1 MDRSWMYGKRNT
13 REFLDGVKEFC
24 RRAKEHQKSSGEDE
38 IYCPCRDCFTVKKFS
53 DIKIIEE
60 HLIRRGFRQAYHV
73 WLWHGEKLVS
83 GETSSVHDIQQE
95 ESDESDESERESC
108 ESDVGDEDN
117 DDEEDYMDEMMDGV
131 GDRLNERGNRR
142 SRGPTK
148 EVQVKE
154 PMFLEY
160 DDLGQPA
167 GDWEH
172 VYARHL
178 GSCAKKININ
188 VKQYRLVPEADKQTL
203 WNKTKALFHIED
215 GPTKE
220 KEKLFHSG
228 VASRFRGFKTRLVSR
243 WITKTTKPPEK
254 SAHLMPWEIYKGIIT
269 KVDWEK
275 FEGDRTTDEAKAI
288 SEKARKNA
296 KQNKH
301 YHHLGSKSY
310 RRSKE
315 QWIKDGRYPTDT
327 DGSSSCR
334 VAKRGLEWL
343 LARQVP
349 GEGGTWVITNDE
361 TRKVAKKYEEY
372 MQQQAKG
379 TFIPQRNVDAL
390 CMALGKKDHS
400 GRVYGLGGLNVGHRK
415 AFGKPDP
422 RVSELNQ
429 RQSLEEMKEKIKA
442 SLMEEFEQKLKDQVE
457 IQVKQALASMMPQKL
472 PQATSSNL
480 SPPMLTASKTC
491 RLAVWDAYSGNK
503 IVVAG
508 GTAYPYGDG
517 PMCNQSIMPAHMKVC
532 INDPYSDF
540 VDVDLPVPVEGVTK
554 IGEARDNFVQ
564 WPAALVLFEDEEAIP
579 EERYEGNSNEK
590 VDSSDLQS
598 GESATNVK
606 GSSQQVGEDM
616 VASNGEK
623 SKLLQVQL
631 VMASQPERYDVT
643 TVLLDAKVFHLE
655 KDTETL
661 ITAED
666 INLLLRG
673 ARLSISVVQ
682 VFMMFLIDRYISSF
696 DSSHI
701 GFLCPQTIA
710 ASNVRHQTHHH
721 QVTADYIRDVF
732 LSSRDR
738 GDAGYQL
745 ILAPYYEEEH
755 WILIVINLTCGK
767 VFKFDSSKAKKGKSL
782 TIKDCLDMAYNV
794 YKGKGKGRK
803 GRNSKLKWFSIKCAQ
818 QTGDTESG
826 FYVMKFMHEIV
837 TLYGDCQNMDKE
849 YQRRDEPYTDEEI
862 NEVRE
867 QWAIFFGDKYL

>member
-24 RRAKEHQKSSGEDE
+24 RCAKEHQKSSGDDE

-73 WLWHGEKLVS
+73 WLWHGERLAS
-83 GETSSVHDIQQE
+83 RETSSVHDIQLE

-117 DDEEDYMDEMMDGV
+117 DDEEDHMDEMMDGV
-131 GDRLNERGNRR
+131 GDHLNERDNKR
-142 SRGPTK
+142 SRGPSK

-160 DDLGQPA
+160 DDLGQPT

-172 VYARHL
+172 VYGRHL
-178 GSCAKKININ
+178 GCCAKKININ
-188 VKQYRLVPEADKQTL
+188 VKRYRLVPEADKQKF
-203 WNKTKALFHIED
+203 WDKTKALFHIED
-215 GPTKE
+215 GPKKE

-228 VASRFRGFKTRLVSR
+228 VANRFRGFKAKLVSR
-243 WITKTTKPPEK
+243 WITKTRKPPEK
-254 SAHLMPWEIYKGIIT
+254 SAHLMPWEIYKGFIT
-269 KVDWEK
+269 KADWKK

-288 SEKARKNA
+288 SDKARKNA
-296 KQNKH
+296 IQNKY

-310 RRSKE
+310 KRSKA

-327 DGSSSCR
+327 DGAPSCR
-334 VAKRGLEWL
+334 IAKRGLEWI

-361 TRKVAKKYEEY
+361 TRKVAKKYEDY
-372 MQQQAKG
+372 TQKQAQG

-400 GRVYGLGGLNVGHRK
+400 GRVYGVGGLNVGYCK
-415 AFGKPDP
+415 AFGKPDQK
-422 RVSELNQ
+422 VSELNQ
-429 RQSLEEMKEKIKA
+429 SQQSLEEMKEAIKA
-442 SLMEEFEQKLKDQVE
+442 TLVEEFEQKLKDQVE
-457 IQVKQALASMMPQKL
+457 MQVKQALASMRPQL
-472 PQATSSNL
+472 PQVTSSNL
-480 SPPMLTASKTC
+480 PPPMLKALKTC

-503 IVVAG
+503 VVVAG

-517 PMCNQSIMPAHMKVC
+517 PMYNQSIKPGHMKVC

-540 VDVDLPVPVEGVTK
+540 VDVDLPVPTEEGVTK

-564 WPAALVLFEDEEAIP
+564 WPAALVLFEDEEATP
-579 EERYEGNSNEK
+579 EKRCEGSSNEK
-590 VDSSDLQS
+590 LDSSDLQL
-598 GESATNVK
+598 
-606 GSSQQVGEDM
+606 QQVGEDM
-616 VASNGEK
+616 VASIGEK
-623 SKLLQVQL
+623 SKLLHLQL

-643 TVLLDAKVFHLE
+643 TVPLDAKVFHLE
-655 KDTETL
+655 KDTETF
-661 ITAED
+661 ITVED
-666 INLLLRG
+666 ITLLLRG
-673 ARLSISVVQ
+673 ARLSISIVQ
-682 VFMMFLIDRYISSF
+682 VFMMFLIDKYISSF
-696 DSSHI
+696 DLSHI

-710 ASNVRHQTHHH
+710 ASNVRHQNHQH
-721 QVTADYIRDVF
+721 QVTVDYIRDVF

-755 WILIVINLTCGK
+755 WMLIVINLTCGK
-767 VFKFDSSKAKKGKSL
+767 VFKFNSSKAKKGRSL
-782 TIKDCLDMAYNV
+782 AIKGCLDMAYKV
-794 YKGKGKGRK
+794 YKGQGRK
-803 GRNSKLKWFSIKCAQ
+803 GRKPKLKWSSIKCAQ

-826 FYVMKFMHEIV
+826 CYVMKFMHEIV